1 MLLPYI
7 VGREYRDKLR
17 WRRCLFHRR
26 SSFRFFALHQA
37 HDAGNV
43 EAELAGGFDGLNCG
57 GAGGADVVDNDD
69 ACAFLAEP
77 FNALS
82 GAVLF
87 FSFTYKKAVNRAA
100 RHGDGDHDWVGAHGE
115 AADGLRVP
123 TTGANFVEKDLASEL
138 RAARIKRGGAAI
150 DVIVAGASGG
160 ELELAQLEGL
170 AREQAQ
176 QFLACVGHEFPR

>member
-82 GAVLF
+82 GAARSAKL
-87 FSFTYKKAVNRAA
+87 SGDNEKAKTYYAQLLANCDK
-100 RHGDGDHDWVGAHGE
+100 
-115 AADGLRVP
+115 ADGNRP
-123 TTGANFVEKDLASEL
+123 EL
-138 RAARIKRGGAAI
+138 QDARSLI
-150 DVIVAGASGG
+150 
-160 ELELAQLEGL
+160 AQK
-170 AREQAQ
+170 
-176 QFLACVGHEFPR
+176 